1 MDNNN
6 DKLEL
11 FVRNKIDKFVKQ
23 EYNPSELINYN
34 KICEILNKVREQDK
48 SQPLEIELKH
58 SNKESIK
65 IYDEE
70 EWILI
75 CNYNIINEYIK
86 GKKLKIYSKAIKNN
100 EIINK
105 KENLKNI
112 INSISK
118 KLSEN
123 SYSNIIFKFITI
135 NKEILDSF
143 ITFYINELKNSNLK
157 ELEKNLEMK
166 NKSLKDNLIELINN
180 TDISGEKF
188 NDNISKDTNNLYIEQ
203 NKKYLKTLDE
213 IKDII
218 KDFKEEKEDSINQ
231 KENFYNS
238 SYTEQR
244 INIEKLENDV
254 QENIFL
260 TYFNKN
266 YDKDLSKLFD
276 EKEQFK
282 INNKEEYYQGI
293 EIYKDELNRKIL
305 SINEY

>member
-86 GKKLKIYSKAIKNN
+86 GKKLKIYSKAIKHN

-238 SYTEQR
+238 SYIEQR
-244 INIEKLENDV
+244 INIEKLENDE

-266 YDKDLSKLFD
+266 ANRDLKRKLLD

-282 INNKEEYYQGI
+282 IINKEEYYQGI

-305 SINEY
+305 SIK

>member
-1 MDNNN
+1 LPLLIFLSNVKDVRRYIQLFVDENEINYDDANELIKRNENINNN
-6 DKLEL
+6 
-11 FVRNKIDKFVKQ
+11 VV
-23 EYNPSELINYN
+23 
-34 KICEILNKVREQDK
+34 
-48 SQPLEIELKH
+48 
-58 SNKESIK
+58 
-65 IYDEE
+65 EE
-70 EWILI
+70 EE
-75 CNYNIINEYIK
+75 N
-86 GKKLKIYSKAIKNN
+86 KKNLNIKNN

-143 ITFYINELKNSNLK
+143 ISFYINELKNSNLK

-244 INIEKLENDV
+244 INIEKLENDE

>member
-6 DKLEL
+6 DKFDL
-11 FVRNKIDKFVKQ
+11 FVKNKIGKFVKN
-23 EYNPSELINYN
+23 EYNLSELINYS
-34 KICEILNKVREQDK
+34 KICQKINEVGEKDK
-48 SQPLEIELKH
+48 SQPLEIELKLP
-58 SNKESIK
+58 NKESIK

-70 EWILI
+70 EWILL
-75 CNYNIINEYIK
+75 CNYNIINECIK
-86 GKKLKIYSKAIKNN
+86 QKKLKVYSKAIKQN

-112 INSISK
+112 INFISK
-118 KLSEN
+118 KLSDN
-123 SYSNIIFKFITI
+123 SYSNIIFKFISI

-143 ITFYINELKNSNLK
+143 ISFYTNELKNSNLK
-157 ELEKNLEMK
+157 ELEKNFEMK
-166 NKSLKDNLIELINN
+166 NKSLKDNLLELINN
-180 TDISGEKF
+180 TDINEEKF
-188 NDNISKDTNNLYIEQ
+188 NDNISKDTNNLYIER

-218 KDFKEEKEDSINQ
+218 EDFKQEKEDSINK

-238 SYTEQR
+238 SYSGQR
-244 INIEKLENDV
+244 INIEKLENDE

-266 YDKDLSKLFD
+266 YDKDKIKLVD

-282 INNKEEYYQGI
+282 RINKEEYYQGI

-305 SINEY
+305 SIK